1 MKDLIIIG
9 AAAAGTAAGVYAAR
23 RKLDFKIISKDIGGE
38 VALSGEIENWPG
50 TVHTTGVEL
59 ADDFHEHLKS
69 YNVEIEDETEVVDL
83 KPQKDHII
91 VESKDAHEEI
101 KEDRASSVI
110 IATGITPR
118 RLDVPGEKEF
128 RDRGV
133 TYCTV
138 CDGPLFKNKTT
149 ATIGAG
155 NSALES
161 ALMLA
166 EIAETEYLITKY
178 PNNKESKGGFP
189 KGDDILIQKA
199 KRHEN
204 IKIIYNAMTQEIT
217 GDSMVKSVKYKN
229 QKTDEVKELK
239 LDGIMVHI
247 GMSPNSDFVDCVK
260 KNQAGEIKIDKLCR
274 TDCRG
279 IFAAGD
285 VSDVPY
291 KQIAVSAG
299 LGTTA
304 ALSAIDYI
312 NKLEEK

>member
-9 AAAAGTAAGVYAAR
+9 AAAAGTAAGIYAAR

-50 TVHTTGVEL
+50 TIHTTGVDL

-69 YNVEIEDETEVVDL
+69 YNVKIEKETEVIDL
-83 KPQKDHII
+83 KPQKNH
-91 VESKDAHEEI
+91 VVVKYKDPHEET
-101 KEDRASSVI
+101 KEEKTKAVI
-110 IATGITPR
+110 IATGITPI
-118 RLDVPGEKEF
+118 RLDIPGEKKL
-128 RDRGV
+128 RDKGV

-138 CDGPLFKNKTT
+138 CDGPLFKGKTT

-161 ALMLA
+161 SLMLA
-166 EIAETEYLITKY
+166 EIAETAHLVTKY
-178 PNNKESKGGFP
+178 PNKEKHKGGFP
-189 KGDDILIQKA
+189 KGDEVLIHKA
-199 KRHEN
+199 KNHDN
-204 IKIIYNAMTQEIT
+204 IKIIYDAMTEEII
-217 GDSMVKSVKYKN
+217 GNSMVKGIKYRN
-229 QKTDEVKELK
+229 QSTDETEKLE
-239 LDGIMVHI
+239 LDGVMIHI
-247 GMSPNSDFVDCVK
+247 GMSPNSDFIDCID
-260 KNQAGEIKIDKLCR
+260 KNKTGEIKIDKLCR

-285 VSDVPY
+285 VTDVPY
-291 KQIAVSAG
+291 KQIAVSTG

-312 NKLEEK
+312 NKLKDK